1 MYICL
6 PHRSVDSL
14 ILKDRLCKCNIL
26 PSHHQVF
33 YQKNIIIVKKLYY
46 NTVYEPY
53 LSYFSIKVKKALK
66 HRGFLTHYTLFR
78 PNFCTKT
85 TLFRPNFRTKT
96 TLFRPNFRTKT
107 TLFRPNFHTKT
118 TLFRPNLLFIVQINA
133 HTKPLYLL
141 L

>member
-1 MYICL
+1 MLCFDRHFEVAKFSHRQEQSVQLRLIIMYICL

-53 LSYFSIKVKKALK
+53 LSYFPIKVKKALK

-78 PNFCTKT
+78 PNF
-85 TLFRPNFRTKT
+85 R
-96 TLFRPNFRTKT
+96 
-107 TLFRPNFHTKT
+107 TKT